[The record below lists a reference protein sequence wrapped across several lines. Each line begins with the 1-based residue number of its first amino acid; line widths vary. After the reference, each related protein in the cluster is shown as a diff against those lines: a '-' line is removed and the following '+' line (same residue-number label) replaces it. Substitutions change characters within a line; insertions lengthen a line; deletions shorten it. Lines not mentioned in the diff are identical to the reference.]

1 MDDRIPESERSGPD
15 SARARHADLKARGS
29 RSCTSASR
37 WLSFLPQNDR
47 LSAVKTNP
55 HFYPVILAGGRGTR
69 FWPLSRK
76 RRAKQL
82 LALDGK
88 QTMIQQTV
96 ARLAPMA
103 TSSRFWIITND
114 DLRTAIISQL
124 KRLPPS
130 QIIAEPAARNTAPA
144 IGLAAF
150 LLLRHDPD
158 AVLGLF
164 PSDHVIAD
172 PNRFRETLARGVAIA
187 AAGENIVV
195 LGIRPTRPETGY
207 GYIEVGAPD
216 RGSIRVRRFTEKPDA
231 DHAKQFVE
239 AGNFLWNSG
248 MFLWRA
254 DTLANA
260 LREHLPNTA
269 VLLERI
275 AASHGT
281 RKFADTFGK
290 LYPKCDNISIDYAVL
305 EPRSAKGEEQSHIFC
320 LPSDFGWND
329 LGSWTALHEHH
340 SAKAKLTDKVPVS
353 GSSSFTLNA
362 RNNYVHAPGK
372 FVALIGVN
380 NLVIVETDD
389 ALLVTTL
396 EHSQDVGKVVK
407 HLDEKKLKKLV

>member
-1 MDDRIPESERSGPD
+1 
-15 SARARHADLKARGS
+15 
-29 RSCTSASR
+29 
-37 WLSFLPQNDR
+37 
-47 LSAVKTNP
+47 VKTNP

-88 QTMIQQTV
+88 HTMIQQTV
-96 ARLAPMA
+96 ARLARMA
-103 TSSRFWIITND
+103 APSRFWIITND
-114 DLRTAIISQL
+114 DLRPAILRQL
-124 KRLPPS
+124 PKLHAK

-150 LLLRHDPD
+150 LLLRHDPE

-172 PNRFRETLARGVAIA
+172 PAQYRATLSRAIEIA

-207 GYIEVGAPD
+207 GYIEAGAPD
-216 RGSIRVRRFTEKPDA
+216 QDGSLRVRRFTEKPDLGVA
-231 DHAKQFVE
+231 RQFLD
-239 AGNFLWNSG
+239 AGNYFWNSG

-260 LREHLPNTA
+260 LREHLPKTA
-269 VLLERI
+269 LLLEKI
-275 AASHGT
+275 AAAYGT
-281 RKFADTFGK
+281 RKFAETFRK
-290 LYPKCDNISIDYAVL
+290 LYPKCENISIDYAVL
-305 EPRSAKGEEQSHIFC
+305 EPRSAKGEAQSRIFC

-340 SAKAKLTDKVPVS
+340 VANAKRSGGNPVS
-353 GSSSFTLNA
+353 TSTRFTLNA
-362 RNNYVHAPGK
+362 QNNYVHVLGK
-372 FVALIGVN
+372 FVALVGVS
-380 NLVIVETDD
+380 NLVIVETED
-389 ALLVTTL
+389 ALLITTL
-396 EHSQDVGKVVK
+396 DQSQDVGKVVK
-407 HLDEKKLKKLV
+407 HLDEKKLHKLV

>member
-1 MDDRIPESERSGPD
+1 V
-15 SARARHADLKARGS
+15 RA
-29 RSCTSASR
+29 
-37 WLSFLPQNDR
+37 
-47 LSAVKTNP
+47 NP
-55 HFYPVILAGGRGTR
+55 HFYPIILAGGRGTR

-96 ARLAPMA
+96 ARLAPMTA
-103 TSSRFWIITND
+103 PSRFWIVTND
-114 DLRTAIISQL
+114 DLRPAILRQL
-124 KRLPPS
+124 PKLPPK
-130 QIIAEPAARNTAPA
+130 QIVAEPAGRNTAPA

-164 PSDHVIAD
+164 PSDHVIAN
-172 PNRFRETLARGVAIA
+172 PAQYRATLGTGIEIA
-187 AAGENIVV
+187 AAGDSIVV

-207 GYIEVGAPD
+207 GYIEAGSPEADAPD
-216 RGSIRVRRFTEKPDA
+216 HQGFLRVRRFTEKPDLA
-231 DHAKQFVE
+231 TARQFLD
-239 AGNFLWNSG
+239 AGNYFWNSG

-269 VLLERI
+269 PLLEKI
-275 AASHGT
+275 AAAYGT
-281 RKFADTFGK
+281 RKFADTFRK
-290 LYPKCDNISIDYAVL
+290 LYPKCENISIDYAVL
-305 EPRSAKGEEQSHIFC
+305 EPRSAKGEAQSRIFC

-340 SAKAKLTDKVPVS
+340 VAKAKPADGSPVS
-353 GSSSFTLNA
+353 ASGSFSLNA
-362 RNNYVHAPGK
+362 KNNYVHAPGK
-372 FVALIGVN
+372 FVALVGVS
-380 NLVIVETDD
+380 NLVIVETED

-396 EHSQDVGKVVK
+396 DQSQDVSKVVK